1 MAVTLD
7 EIRKQIAD
15 CKKCPLWETRTNI
28 VFGGPNPTAR
38 VMIVGEAPGKNEALL
53 EEVGLSRQDVF
64 ISNVVK
70 CRPPSNRNPKVAEV
84 EECSPYLR
92 DQIRAIKPDVI
103 VCLGNFATQFVMH
116 TDKGV
121 TELRGKFY
129 QIGAFS
135 VLPTM
140 HPAST
145 IYRKEWAQFLKDDL
159 RLLADWLEEHPRG
172 GSCD

>member
-38 VMIVGEAPGKNEALL
+38 VMIVGEAPGKNEDLSGQPFVGVSGKKLDALL

-84 EECSPYLR
+84 EEWLKAQPGVLGAQVSGSGSSSFALCESR
-92 DQIRAIKPDVI
+92 DAADAIAAAAQV
-103 VCLGNFATQFVMH
+103 
-116 TDKGV
+116 KGW
-121 TELRGKFY
+121 RG
-129 QIGAFS
+129 FS
-135 VLPTM
+135 TTCKL
-140 HPAST
+140 
-145 IYRKEWAQFLKDDL
+145 
-159 RLLADWLEEHPRG
+159 
-172 GSCD
+172 